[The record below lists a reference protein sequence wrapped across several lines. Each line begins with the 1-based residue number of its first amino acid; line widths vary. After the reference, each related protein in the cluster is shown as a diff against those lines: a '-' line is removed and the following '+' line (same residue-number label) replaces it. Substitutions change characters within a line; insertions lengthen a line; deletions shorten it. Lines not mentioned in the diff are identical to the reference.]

1 MSEYAKPIDV
11 TTSSALQRVA
21 EQVQKTRQPIPLTR
35 DGRVVAVVQPA
46 PAGRQASQ
54 DEPATTQIPHY
65 PTLES
70 LAGAAGTLPE
80 PRSWREVLE
89 QAREEHLALL
99 QATKV
104 IQ

>member
-1 MSEYAKPIDV
+1 MSGYAKPIDV
-11 TTSSALQRVA
+11 MTSPELQRVA

-46 PAGRQASQ
+46 PARRQASQ
-54 DEPATTQIPHY
+54 DEPATRQVPHY

-80 PRSWREVLE
+80 PRPWKEVLE
-89 QAREEHLALL
+89 QAREEHLARKFPP
-99 QATKV
+99 QHE
-104 IQ
+104 

>member
-11 TTSSALQRVA
+11 TTSTELQRVA
-21 EQVQKTRQPIPLTR
+21 EQVQKTRQPIPLMR
-35 DGRVVAVVQPA
+35 DGQVLAVVQPA

-54 DEPATTQIPHY
+54 DELATTKAPHY

-80 PRSWREVLE
+80 PRPWREVLE
-89 QAREEHLALL
+89 EAREEHLARKFPRQLC
-99 QATKV
+99 
-104 IQ
+104 